1 MIEVARTVP
10 PAHGPFGIPLGS
22 KRSHLMAPTATDEK
36 LAEKIQGV
44 AENLA
49 SFRVEVAERFGVVEK
64 DIAVFR
70 SAVETELRIIR
81 KLGTWLLGG
90 VFGLIAALITGAA
103 TIGWSASAVVAEVE
117 QQGQCLDKIESR
129 LEVVPKP
136 LDTPVIRPAPKAGG

>member
-1 MIEVARTVP
+1 
-10 PAHGPFGIPLGS
+10 
-22 KRSHLMAPTATDEK
+22 MAPTATDEK

-44 AENLA
+44 ADNLA
-49 SFRVEVAERFGVVEK
+49 EFRVEVAERFGVVEK
-64 DIAVFR
+64 DMAGFR

-103 TIGWSASAVVAEVE
+103 TFAWSASAVVAEVK
-117 QQGQCLDKIESR
+117 QLGQRLDKIESR
-129 LEVVPKP
+129 LEAVQTP